1 MIKIIPGTRL
11 PQILAI
17 LALVV
22 FSALTVRAQVPP
34 PTGPELSKE
43 PIHIEADRME
53 SDQKTEAVVFVG
65 NVEARQGDLLI
76 QAARMTVYYQKPA
89 TGAGGQAASGEAARA
104 IDKLLA
110 TGGVKIVRENWVAT
124 GNQLEYLSG
133 DRKIILTGDTKV
145 WQNNN
150 LVTGDRI
157 VLYLDQGK
165 SVVEKNNAGQG
176 ERVKAFFYPD
186 TATGKKP

>member
-1 MIKIIPGTRL
+1 MLKLITTRFL
-11 PQILAI
+11 QVTAL
-17 LALVV
+17 LAL
-22 FSALTVRAQVPP
+22 ALLMAWPGRAQVVPSSAP
-34 PTGPELSKE
+34 AVDKE

-53 SDQKTEAVVFVG
+53 SDQKTEAVIFVG
-65 NVEARQGDLLI
+65 NVEARQGNLLI
-76 QAARMTVYYQKPA
+76 QAARMTVYYQKPGA
-89 TGAGGQAASGEAARA
+89 SKTGRTAGAEAARA

-124 GNQLEYLSG
+124 GDQLEYLSG
-133 DRKIILTGDTKV
+133 DRKIILTGNTKV

-165 SVVEKNNAGQG
+165 SVVEKNDDGQG
-176 ERVKAFFYPD
+176 GRVKAFFYPESEPE
-186 TATGKKP
+186 K